1 MDVWNLV
8 KGSGVAMVVATAL
21 SGNSAFATINQ
32 GVTLDNNL
40 NAPTLNTPIQ
50 KSNTLRN
57 DALKINPNN
66 KQTQFQNMNVVGKKK
81 VLIACR
87 LHTCG

>member
-1 MDVWNLV
+1 MNVWNLV
-8 KGSGVAMVVATAL
+8 KGSGIAIVSAIVL
-21 SGNSAFATINQ
+21 SGNSAIATINQ
-32 GVTLDNNL
+32 DVTLNNNL
-40 NAPTLNTPIQ
+40 NVPTLNTAIQ

-66 KQTQFQNMNVVGKKK
+66 KQNQFQNINAIGKKK

-87 LHTCG
+87 LGTCG